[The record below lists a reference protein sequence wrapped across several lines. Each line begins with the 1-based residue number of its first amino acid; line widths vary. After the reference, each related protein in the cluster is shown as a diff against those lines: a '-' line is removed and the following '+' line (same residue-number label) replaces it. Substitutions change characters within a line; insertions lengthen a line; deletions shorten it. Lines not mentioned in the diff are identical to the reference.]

1 MQFPIPDIGWAP
13 LLPPLIL
20 LVTAALGLFFALFL
34 EGGRTSALLAGR

>member
-20 LVTAALGLFFALFL
+20 LVTASLCVFCALFL
-34 EGGRTSALLAGR
+34 E